1 MINIKNKKDCCG
13 CSACIQ
19 RCPKQCISMKM
30 DDEGFLY
37 PQVDISKCVDCHLC
51 EKVCPVINKAVEHKP
66 LKVLSAI
73 NSNEEV
79 RMQSS
84 SGGIFTILAE
94 AIIKKGGLVFGA
106 RFNDCWDV
114 VHDYTESIKD
124 LATFRGSKYVQSR
137 IGETYKQVKVFLDGG
152 RNVLYTGTPCQ
163 IAGLKLF
170 LRKNY
175 DNLLTVECVCHGVP
189 SPGLWQQYLK
199 EQTAK
204 DGRTIKNIARI
215 NFRNK
220 ETGWKRYSV
229 SIEYEDGKRCFSYHG
244 ENPWTC
250 SFINNLN
257 LRPSCTNC
265 SVKCNNSRADITL
278 GDFWGAD
285 NFMPDNDDKGITL
298 AICHTDK
305 AVECMMNIECKE
317 YEMANVL
324 PYNKSLIRSTKENP
338 KRIVFFRKATSNFI
352 PTVES
357 LTKESLFIRLKL
369 MVAKLIG
376 R

>member
-1 MINIKNKKDCCG
+1 MINLKNKQDCCG
-13 CSACIQ
+13 CSACAQ
-19 RCPKQCISMKM
+19 RCPKQCITMTE
-30 DDEGFLY
+30 DEEGFLY
-37 PQVDISKCVDCHLC
+37 PQVETSKCVDCHLC
-51 EKVCPVINKAVEHKP
+51 EKACPVINQDEARTP
-66 LKVLSAI
+66 LKVYAAK
-73 NSNEEV
+73 NSDDEI
-79 RMQSS
+79 RLKSS
-84 SGGIFTILAE
+84 SGGIFTLLAE
-94 AIIKKGGLVFGA
+94 QTIKDGGVVFGA
-106 RFNDCWDV
+106 RYDTEWNV
-114 VHDYTESIKD
+114 IHDYTETIEGLS
-124 LATFRGSKYVQSR
+124 AFRGSKYVQSNINR
-137 IGETYKQVKVFLDGG
+137 SFFKVKTFLESG
-152 RNVLYTGTPCQ
+152 RNVLFSGTPCQ
-163 IAGLKLF
+163 VAGLKLF

-204 DGRTIKNIARI
+204 DGRTIKNIAKI

-229 SIEYEDGKRCFSYHG
+229 SIEYEDGKRCFNYHG
-244 ENPWTC
+244 ENAWTC

-265 SVKCNNSRADITL
+265 SSKCNNSRADITL

-317 YEMANVL
+317 YEMEKVL
-324 PYNKSLIRSTKENP
+324 PYNKSLIQSTKENP
-338 KRIVFFRKATSNFI
+338 KRIVFFRKATVNFI
-352 PTVES
+352 PTVET
-357 LTKESLFIRLKL
+357 LTKESLFLRLKL

>member
-1 MINIKNKKDCCG
+1 MINIKNKQDCCG
-13 CSACIQ
+13 CSACAQ
-19 RCPKQCISMKM
+19 RCPKQCITMAE
-30 DDEGFLY
+30 DEEGFLY
-37 PQVDISKCVDCHLC
+37 PKVDISKCIDCYLC
-51 EKVCPVINKAVEHKP
+51 EKVCPVINKAEGHEP
-66 LKVLSAI
+66 HKVLSAI

-106 RFNDCWDV
+106 RFDDSWNV
-114 VHDYTESIKD
+114 VHDYTETIKG
-124 LATFRGSKYVQSR
+124 LTAFRGSKYVQSQ
-137 IGETYKQVKVFLDGG
+137 IGELYKQAKGFLDGG
-152 RNVLYTGTPCQ
+152 RNVLFSGTPCQ

-204 DGRTIKNIARI
+204 DGRTINNIARI

-229 SIEYEDGKRCFSYHG
+229 SIEYEDGKRCFGYHG
-244 ENPWTC
+244 ENSWTC

-298 AICHTDK
+298 VICHTDK

-317 YEMANVL
+317 YEMAKVL
-324 PYNKSLIRSTKENP
+324 PYNKSLILSTKENP

-352 PTVES
+352 PTVQS

-369 MVAKLIG
+369 IVAKLIG